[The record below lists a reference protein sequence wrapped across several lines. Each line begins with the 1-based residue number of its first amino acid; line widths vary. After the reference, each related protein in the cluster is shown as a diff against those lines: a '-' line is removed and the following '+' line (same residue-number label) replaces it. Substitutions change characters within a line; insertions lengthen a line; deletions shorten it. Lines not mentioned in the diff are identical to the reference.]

1 MKSEGI
7 LNKGTVTLS
16 RLGSCVQS
24 VLGEGL
30 PGMPSDLGG
39 IGVIWG
45 GLSIPEVPRLSP
57 LQGSSRCRSYRSVAM
72 QSMRMP
78 LTRCVWCPM
87 TWEDNWRECGI
98 SQKVG

>member
-1 MKSEGI
+1 MKSKGT
-7 LNKGTVTLS
+7 LNKGIVILS

-24 VLGEGL
+24 VLRESL

-39 IGVIWG
+39 IGVIWRW
-45 GLSIPEVPRLSP
+45 LSIPEVACLSP

-78 LTRCVWCPM
+78 LTRCVWCPV
-87 TWEDNWRECGI
+87 T
-98 SQKVG
+98 